1 MKGAFLTA
9 AAALMGSALA
19 DGHMRRHGHEAF
31 HHRRALG
38 TGVSGLVDAQETCGC
53 TTKVITYYGSPTLVP
68 HPAPSSAAPSSVAAV
83 SVSPSPSPSPS
94 SSPAVS
100 PVTTSKVTQTQS
112 STSYSTVTVEAS
124 SSPAPSPAPT
134 SSPVELPTPSVTTFP
149 STGTFTI
156 PETTITVQDTT
167 TVCGASSTSVPSGTH
182 TLGGV
187 TTIVETSTVV
197 TCPYATVKPTGS
209 TVTSVIETTTYTC
222 PAAGTYTVVP
232 PFTTTVPSSTV
243 VVFPTPATITP
254 GTYPRPAQV
263 VTVTETDYTYTCPF
277 DTGLPSSTPAATP
290 SSAPAVA
297 TSSPVSGVA
306 AIATSSTP
314 SVTPSSSAAASASAT
329 PSTSS
334 GSNSN
339 RYAMVYGIYTN
350 DSGCKSQST
359 ISQEVADIAK
369 KGFSA
374 VRVYSTDCNTLQY
387 VGEAARQNNIKMIPG
402 VYIESGGISSA
413 YSQLKDLIAWGQ
425 WDLVD
430 AIVLGNEA
438 IQGGAIDA
446 SGLVSFVKAGK
457 SQLVAAGY
465 TGMVTLAETLN
476 IWQQYSSTLCEV
488 VDQPVVNSYAYF
500 NGAISALGAGSFVKS
515 ELDELNGL
523 CPGKSDGWV
532 GESGWPSQGN
542 SLGAAIANTVEQ
554 TIAILAIEKEIGNK
568 VAFFEYANEA
578 WKPAGSLG
586 VENFWGCFNIFS
598 WLL

>member
-31 HHRRALG
+31 HHRRAMG
-38 TGVSGLVDAQETCGC
+38 TGLVDAAEETCGC

-68 HPAPSSAAPSSVAAV
+68 VSATSAAIPSSAAAV
-83 SVSPSPSPSPS
+83 SVSPSPTPS
-94 SSPAVS
+94 SS
-100 PVTTSKVTQTQS
+100 PVTTSKVTTTQS

-124 SSPAPSPAPT
+124 SSPAPAPASVAPT
-134 SSPVELPTPSVTTFP
+134 SSAVELPTPSVTVFP

-156 PETTITVQDTT
+156 PATTITVQDTT
-167 TVCGASSTSVPSGTH
+167 TVCGATSTSVPSGTH

-197 TCPYATVKPTGS
+197 TCPYATVKPTGT

-243 VVFPTPATITP
+243 IVYPTPATITP
-254 GTYPRPAQV
+254 GTYPRPAQI

-277 DTGLPSSTPAATP
+277 DTGLPSSTPAVTP
-290 SSAPAVA
+290 SSVPAVA

-306 AIATSSTP
+306 AVLTSSSP
-314 SVTPSSSAAASASAT
+314 SPVSVTPSSVASSSVASAT
-329 PSTSS
+329 PSASS
-334 GSNSN
+334 GSSSN
-339 RYAMVYGIYTN
+339 RYAIVYGIYTN
-350 DSGCKSQST
+350 DSGCKTQDT
-359 ISQEVADIAK
+359 INQEIADIAK

-387 VGEAARQNNIKMIPG
+387 VGQAARQNALKMITG
-402 VYIESGGISSA
+402 VYIASSDLSSA
-413 YSQLKDLIAWGQ
+413 YDQLNDLISWGE

-446 SGLVSFVKAGK
+446 SGLSGFVQAGK
-457 SQLVAAGY
+457 AELVKAGY

-476 IWQQYSSTLCEV
+476 VWQQYASTLCEV

-515 ELDELNGL
+515 ELDELNAL

-532 GESGWPSQGN
+532 GESGWPSQGD

-554 TIAILAIEKEIGNK
+554 SIAILAIETTIGHK

-586 VENFWGCFNIFS
+586 VEKFWGCFDVFS
-598 WLL
+598 WLR